1 MCIICV
7 KDKGVKMPTKE
18 IFETMFR
25 NNPDGSGLA
34 YSTTTGETVIKKG
47 FMDFKSFYKEIKLLQ
62 KEIDTLNTP
71 MIFHFRIGTAG
82 TNSKGLTH
90 PFPLGVGYKE
100 MKKTNL
106 ITSKGVMFH
115 NGMLHDFE
123 SKDID
128 LYDVNDSM
136 IFTKTVINQL
146 PNDWYNNKHLKY
158 MLKVL
163 IGTNK
168 LAFLINGKITLI
180 GKFINDTETGLKFS
194 NTTYQKSY
202 LYNDWYDDNYW
213 QKWYDKS
220 YSSYNYGYDNSKNT
234 TSDSLGFY
242 EVSPDIIQQK
252 NLTLFESDD
261 MDCVYYY
268 TDDKGNYYEYDRLTG
283 KMYRY

>member
-18 IFETMFR
+18 IFETMFK

-34 YSTTTGETVIKKG
+34 YTTTNGETIIKKG

-90 PFPLGVGYKE
+90 PFPLGVNYKE
-100 MKKTNL
+100 MKKTTVLTN
-106 ITSKGVMFH
+106 KGAMFH

-136 IFTKTVINQL
+136 IFLKTVINQL
-146 PNDWYNNKHLKY
+146 PSDWYKNKHLKY

-168 LAFLINGKITLI
+168 LAFLIDGKIILI

-202 LYNDWYDDNYW
+202 FYNDWYDDNYW

-220 YSSYNYGYDNSKNT
+220 YSSYSYGNSNSKTT
-234 TSDSLGFY
+234 TSNALGFY
-242 EVSPDIIQQK
+242 EVSPEIIQQE
-252 NLTLFESDD
+252 NLILFESDD
-261 MDCVYYY
+261 NDCIDYY

>member
-106 ITSKGVMFH
+106 ITSKGAMFH

-261 MDCVYYY
+261 MDCVDYY

>member
-47 FMDFKSFYKEIKLLQ
+47 FMDFKSFYKGIKLLQ

-106 ITSKGVMFH
+106 ITSKGAMFH

-261 MDCVYYY
+261 MDCVDYY